1 MLCFGKLRPNCIF
14 KFFVICIIVTLGITF
29 YINVPPIPDG
39 RQNNCEC
46 YPPQSSDE
54 TRNKV
59 NKVNRAGAISR
70 NSSKQTNQHKLAII
84 VPFRDRFEELLDFV
98 PYMDRYLKLKNVNH
112 QIFIVNQV
120 DNFRFNRASLINVG
134 YLESQPECDYLAMHD
149 VDLLP
154 LNPNLSYAYPSNGP
168 FHVAAPNLH
177 PRYHYSKF
185 VGGILL
191 LTFEDFQK
199 TRGLSNRY
207 WGWGQEDDE
216 FYVRMKKAGLVIS
229 RPQNITT
236 GNRTFKHLHD
246 SKKRRRDTSRFF
258 NQHYISSHR
267 DYDTGFDTLTYEKV
281 SQYDLSVNG
290 SVARVMNIKLNCD
303 LNKTP
308 WCLQKQDHKLLKP
321 TV

>member
-1 MLCFGKLRPNCIF
+1 MLCFGKLRRSHIW
-14 KFFVICIIVTLGITF
+14 KFFLICIVVTLGISF
-29 YINVPPIPDG
+29 CLNLIPLQDG
-39 RQNNCEC
+39 YHDCPCN
-46 YPPQSSDE
+46 PSSYE
-54 TRNKV
+54 NENKITIRNF
-59 NKVNRAGAISR
+59 
-70 NSSKQTNQHKLAII
+70 SKQTAYHKLAII

-98 PYMDRYLKLKNVNH
+98 PYMGHYLNLQKVSHK
-112 QIFIVNQV
+112 IFVINQV
-120 DNFRFNRASLINVG
+120 DNFRFNRAALINVG
-134 YLESQPECDYLAMHD
+134 YLESKSECDYLAMHD

-154 LNPNLSYAYPSNGP
+154 LNPNLSYAYPSKGP

-177 PRYHYSKF
+177 PRYHYPKF

-191 LTFEDFQK
+191 LTCDDFQK

-216 FYVRMKKAGLVIS
+216 FYVRMRKAGLNIS

-236 GNRTFKHLHD
+236 GYKTFKHLHD

-267 DYDTGFDTLTYEKV
+267 DYETGFDTLAYEKV

-290 SVARVMNIKLNCD
+290 SVAKVINIRLSCD
-303 LNKTP
+303 LSKTP
-308 WCLQKQDHKLLKP
+308 WCLQKQDHNLAKP
-321 TV
+321 YL